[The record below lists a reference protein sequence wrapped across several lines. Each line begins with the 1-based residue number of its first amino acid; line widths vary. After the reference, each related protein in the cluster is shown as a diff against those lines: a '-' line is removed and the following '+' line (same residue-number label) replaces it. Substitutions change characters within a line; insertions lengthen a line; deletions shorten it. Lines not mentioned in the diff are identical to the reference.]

1 MQVQIGH
8 DKELDRI
15 SREALIDSLNEQ
27 NLFYKELNLIDFKLI
42 KKKFDNSFFP
52 KMFFFNAKIIHKILY
67 EHEEVIR
74 LDNLSNKENLS
85 FYYYLVSLIK
95 MDPYTI
101 NYIYDLNF
109 VQKVDN
115 IKVAKDITNSNYI
128 GKTIIAKIILD
139 LIDNFRGFSDVNLD
153 KVLSIEKEY
162 ESIIRNNIS
171 HLEEIN
177 TNLTENFIKSANI
190 YEVYTEILISLIKKD
205 KLSDFEYASD
215 IMNRMDMENIEINEY
230 MFKKLEEVLNSNEM
244 MKYSIE
250 NNRDLNDSRKIN
262 FHYIILKMILK
273 NSIYIYQIL
282 FLSKTRHNILLI
294 LNDENNKFFF
304 EKNNNNEKMEYVI
317 IKYTDS
323 AYYYAG
329 LEFIINDKKEEEGQ
343 KIGNNYQMKNMKNHL
358 INSVNFNKNTTTK
371 AASTINAFNENNL
384 YNKKK
389 GKKEYE
395 EQEKRS
401 NDSFDITDEE
411 NYFKNRILEN
421 SVFLIHT
428 KEEEKTFVYDE
439 ITFGKKNIS
448 IKEKFLQEM
457 ERQEENQNQNLKI
470 LIKYLR
476 NFEEKIKKEFN
487 LNYCLYLKLRL
498 KKEEREGKNQSYDVS
513 CTITFYDPIS
523 KEETP
528 FKDHNIL
535 EHFENLDCEAYIFLI
550 NQINNELYSKEKYID
565 REIKSQS
572 KRENKEL
579 KIIKEANENAREEI
593 SMNSISDEQLEG
605 EASGE
610 EIIKYIKNIN
620 TDLKLHECVREISN
634 QYFYIYGEKSI
645 VVISELYKKRLLIIL
660 DEKIYN
666 ISEKKSNK
674 NNQVELVACCP
685 KNINLIDINMDSLQY
700 HIQQYQIP
708 NIVCFF
714 CYQMINDIYVVLS
727 NTSVIAFQ
735 NIFNSDPNNSSFK
748 YDDKLYYSGA
758 KISNTEIALT
768 SNSLYKKGEDNLMI
782 INVIERKIVAN
793 FGGFSYVYGPNG
805 LAVINVNDDN
815 KIIIAACKKY
825 MSGQKNGILLI
836 EHKPNQNE
844 NNHTFYETGNFEVN
858 CTCPIV
864 DRNNGINNFFLVG
877 GFDSDI
883 GEGQIKLFKFKKTNK
898 IEEGYSS
905 IEFLQNIEFEFN
917 SKFQGFEM
925 PITGLHQ
932 SSTDGKLLVTSL
944 NNVYLLSKPNL
955 DFYLNE

>member
-1 MQVQIGH
+1 MNQRKMGRLSREQLICLLNG
-8 DKELDRI
+8 KELD
-15 SREALIDSLNEQ
+15 
-27 NLFYKELNLIDFKLI
+27 YKELNLLDIELI
-42 KKKFDNSFFP
+42 RKTFLP
-52 KMFFFNAKIIHKILY
+52 KMFFFNSQIIQELLY
-67 EHEEVIR
+67 EYTEMKR
-74 LDNLSNKENLS
+74 LKNPLDAESLS

-101 NYIYDLNF
+101 NYTYELSFI
-109 VQKVDN
+109 QKVANLKETKGILD
-115 IKVAKDITNSNYI
+115 SNYI
-128 GKTIIAKIILD
+128 DQTIIAKIILD
-139 LIDNFRGFSDVNLD
+139 LIDNFRGFSDENLD
-153 KVLSIEKEY
+153 EVFSIEKEH
-162 ESIIRNNIS
+162 ESIIRNNIPN
-171 HLEEIN
+171 LEEISS
-177 TNLTENFIKSANI
+177 NLTESFIKSANI

-205 KLSDFEYASD
+205 KLSDYEYASD
-215 IMNRMDMENIEINEY
+215 IMSRMDMENIEINEY

-273 NSIYIYQIL
+273 NSIYIYKIP
-282 FLSKTRHNILLI
+282 FLRKTRHNILLI
-294 LNDENNKFFF
+294 LKDENNKFFY

-329 LEFIINDKKEEEGQ
+329 LEFIMNDKKKEEGQ
-343 KIGNNYQMKNMKNHL
+343 KIRNYNQMKNMKNHQ

-371 AASTINAFNENNL
+371 TASTINALNENNL

-389 GKKEYE
+389 SKKEYE
-395 EQEKRS
+395 DEGNRS
-401 NDSFDITDEE
+401 HESFDSNSTNEE
-411 NYFKNRILEN
+411 NYFENRILEN

-428 KEEEKTFVYDE
+428 KEKEKAFIYDE
-439 ITFGKKNIS
+439 ITFGKKNIN

-457 ERQEENQNQNLKI
+457 EREEETKNQNLKN
-470 LIKYLR
+470 LIEYLK
-476 NFEEKIKKEFN
+476 NFEEKIKKEFI

-498 KKEEREGKNQSYDVS
+498 KKEERLDKNQSYDIS

-528 FKDHNIL
+528 FKDSNIL

-550 NQINNELYSKEKYID
+550 NQINNELYSKEKYII
-565 REIKSQS
+565 RGIKSQS

-579 KIIKEANENAREEI
+579 KIIKEANENASEEI
-593 SMNSISDEQLEG
+593 PINSISEEQLER

-610 EIIKYIKNIN
+610 EIIKYIKNIY
-620 TDLKLHECVREISN
+620 TDLKFHECVREMSN
-634 QYFYIYGEKSI
+634 QYFYIYGDKSI
-645 VVISELYKKRLLIIL
+645 VVISELYKKRLLILL

-666 ISEKKSNK
+666 ISEKKSKK
-674 NNQVELVACCP
+674 NNHVELVACCP

-735 NIFNSDPNNSSFK
+735 NIFNSDPDNSSFK

-768 SNSLYKKGEDNLMI
+768 SNSLYKKGEDSLII
-782 INVIERKIVAN
+782 INVLEKKIVAN
-793 FGGFSYVYGPNG
+793 FEGFSYVYGPNG
-805 LAVINVNDDN
+805 LGVINIRDDN
-815 KIIIAACKKY
+815 KVIIAACKKY

-858 CTCPIV
+858 CICPIV
-864 DRNNGINNFFLVG
+864 DRNNGISNFFLVG

-883 GEGQIKLFKFKKTNK
+883 GEGQIKLFTFKQKNK

-905 IEFLQNIEFEFN
+905 IEFLQNIELEFN

-932 SSTDGKLLVTSL
+932 SSADSKLLVTSL